1 MKSPTENTLAKKSTE
16 TFSLFKLSLRS
27 IALMSVALTSIS
39 CTSLYKKPLSAA
51 EGLDTTQLE
60 NCKQYNFD
68 HCYKK
73 PNSTID
79 LSGLQISQLSMAD
92 IEIDNRRLE
101 HHEDD
106 WQFTAKDIERL
117 SSHYEKQVS
126 KLLTPGS
133 SSNSHQDMP
142 SLGLSFELLKFIP
155 NAPKD
160 DSRTR
165 IHNEKVFT
173 RGVGDLQMR
182 AKIYRI
188 DTGEVLL
195 YIEDTDTVGSEFYLE
210 LNDRVNNA
218 RHFRLTLNTWIRQLK
233 SVI

>member
-1 MKSPTENTLAKKSTE
+1 MKSPTKKIPTAKSAE
-16 TFSLFKLSLRS
+16 AFSLVKPSLRS
-27 IALMSVALTSIS
+27 VALVSAVFACVS
-39 CTSLYKKPLSAA
+39 CTSLYKKPLSAT

-60 NCKQYNFD
+60 SCKQYNFD

-73 PNSTID
+73 PNNTID
-79 LSGLQISQLSMAD
+79 LSELRISQLSMTD

-101 HHEDD
+101 HDEED
-106 WQFTAKDIERL
+106 WQFTAREIERL
-117 SSHYEKQVS
+117 TSHYKKQVN
-126 KLLTPGS
+126 KLLTPEPS
-133 SSNSHQDMP
+133 SDDQQAAP